1 MYKDYST
8 PRQIAAEKNL
18 SIRTVYRMCE
28 SGLLPAFRVG
38 GRWRIS
44 NEKNADMEDSEAILR
59 QIREGM
65 KKSGW

>member
-1 MYKDYST
+1 
-8 PRQIAAEKNL
+8 
-18 SIRTVYRMCE
+18 MCE

-44 NEKNADMEDSEAILR
+44 NEKNTDMEDSEAILR